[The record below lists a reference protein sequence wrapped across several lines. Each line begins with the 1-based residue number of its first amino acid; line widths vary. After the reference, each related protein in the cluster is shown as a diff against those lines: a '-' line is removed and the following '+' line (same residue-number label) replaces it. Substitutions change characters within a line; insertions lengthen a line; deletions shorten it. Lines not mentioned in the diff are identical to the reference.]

1 MTGHR
6 QMHATIII
14 TAAIFL
20 VIPLSM
26 ATCYLASKGGHTK
39 EHAACSRIQEKESF
53 PVLLIKVNYLVF
65 LNAHIFTFH
74 MLLCHLRDRLCNN
87 KNISE

>member
-1 MTGHR
+1 MIGHK

-14 TAAIFL
+14 TVAIFL

-26 ATCYLASKGGHTK
+26 ATCYLASKGVLTK
-39 EHAACSRIQEKESF
+39 EHVACSRIQEKESF
-53 PVLLIKVNYLVF
+53 PVLLITVNNLVF

-74 MLLCHLRDRLCNN
+74 MLLCHLRDCLYNN
-87 KNISE
+87 KNISK